1 MINLVIISIVFGS
14 LIALAALICG
24 TIVVILKARNRS
36 GGGGISG
43 EEAQMIQ
50 ELYRGLERM
59 ETRIEALE
67 TILTEGREKEGL

>member
-1 MINLVIISIVFGS
+1 MLNLVIISIVFGS

-24 TIVVILKARNRS
+24 TIIIILKSRGART
-36 GGGGISG
+36 GGADS

-50 ELYRGLERM
+50 ELYRGLDKM

-67 TILTEGREKEGL
+67 TILSESREKEK

>member
-1 MINLVIISIVFGS
+1 MLNLVIISIVFGS

-24 TIVVILKARNRS
+24 TIIIILKSRGAGSRGADS
-36 GGGGISG
+36 

-50 ELYRGLERM
+50 ELYRGLEKM

-67 TILTEGREKEGL
+67 TILTEGREKEK